1 MEIIINSIENMHNPY
16 IFLIISIISSLIFGI
31 YSLNMKYEI
40 TISSLVKISLY
51 CIVVFLCA
59 AAEIFSLSKDTPMK
73 KESFETLWSF
83 SGFPAV
89 LIVNSIV
96 LLIIY
101 LWYIHKN
108 SIKFFNKNKIELNQ
122 SFLLGSITTLWYFG
136 LIAITIVAMGLMEEL
151 VSLTGPVALLYLLPL
166 IVGLTLAHKSYSWIK
181 SLLKFVVRK
190 NLPERVRTKL
200 IENKED

>member
-1 MEIIINSIENMHNPY
+1 MVRSIDLPSPRSQESEGTLRPRGSPLLEGGLEGSQPPRQLHR
-16 IFLIISIISSLIFGI
+16 
-31 YSLNMKYEI
+31 
-40 TISSLVKISLY
+40 
-51 CIVVFLCA
+51 
-59 AAEIFSLSKDTPMK
+59 TPA
-73 KESFETLWSF
+73 
-83 SGFPAV
+83 GAG
-89 LIVNSIV
+89 IVNSIV